1 MSQENEYVTYRG
13 ARMVKGWPDKIRVS
27 QYVKS
32 YKIGGRECARVPH
45 DGDDACSDC
54 AVLKGELQVPGC
66 DTERCPI
73 CDGQVFA
80 CGCPNEDQPVI

>member
-1 MSQENEYVTYRG
+1 M
-13 ARMVKGWPDKIRVS
+13 
-27 QYVKS
+27 
-32 YKIGGRECARVPH
+32 PH
-45 DGDDACSDC
+45 DGTDDCPDC
-54 AVLKGELQVPGC
+54 AVLKGELHVPGC